1 MRTTALFIVLPIIAS
16 LLAAC
21 SSTKMAIKEQFGYA
35 KREQLVDHVK
45 DARDEQQ
52 DAKKQFAS
60 ALDEFLA
67 VTGAGANPSVKE
79 LEAKYKSLKDKY
91 DSCREQAGDVK
102 DQIEETDRVATALFK
117 EWNAELAQYNNASM
131 RSASERQ
138 LNDTKAQ
145 YQKLYTVMSEAASK
159 MDPVLSSFADQVLFL
174 KHNLNARAIASLQDT
189 ATQVQSDVK
198 RLIREMET
206 SIAEANTFIDQMG
219 QESN

>member
-1 MRTTALFIVLPIIAS
+1 MRTAALFIVLPIIAS

-102 DQIEETDRVATALFK
+102 DQIAETDRVATALFK

-145 YQKLYTVMSEAASK
+145 YQKLYSVMSDAASK